1 MTRTLGVMICL
12 ILVSVLAADNVSSQR
27 QGQTFR
33 SGVDLIE
40 VDVIVTDQRGKP
52 VLGLARS
59 DFEIFEDGQPV
70 EIASF
75 RAIAL
80 EEADTRPSP
89 FVSGDSNSL
98 LGSNE
103 ASLDG
108 RLFVLLLD
116 DVSISFSAGHL
127 QRVKQIGNLFVE
139 RLGATDQAAL
149 MLTSGRS
156 ALQVEFTA
164 DKRRLLAAVDKLVV
178 GEITT
183 GEKLLDVLTR
193 VARQL
198 EAINQRRKIIVLIS
212 EAEIGIDTSAIIGKE
227 NIIPKLRA
235 FARAAQ
241 RANVAVYPFNPGYA
255 ANIDGMV
262 HAETAADRAD
272 QIERDGASTRD
283 LQVLAETTG
292 GLATVRTN
300 LFGDGMTRMFSESG
314 SYYLLGY
321 YARAAQDGKFHRIT
335 VKTRRPD
342 TEVRARAGYESSK
355 STTRTS
361 RSHQSIVY
369 SARLFKRTAWMC
381 APLRCRPPRRPN
393 RAVQYCS

>member
-40 VDVIVTDQRGKP
+40 VDVIVTDRRGKP

-75 RAIAL
+75 QAIAL
-80 EEADTRPSP
+80 EEVDTRPSP

-116 DVSISFSAGHL
+116 DAGIRFSAGRL

-139 RLGATDQAAL
+139 RLGATHQAAL

-212 EAEIGIDTSAIIGKE
+212 EGEIGIDTSAIIGKE

-300 LFGDGMTRMFSESG
+300 LFGDASLDGWTRVATPLIEFAYESG
-314 SYYLLGY
+314 
-321 YARAAQDGKFHRIT
+321 
-335 VKTRRPD
+335 
-342 TEVRARAGYESSK
+342 
-355 STTRTS
+355 
-361 RSHQSIVY
+361 
-369 SARLFKRTAWMC
+369 
-381 APLRCRPPRRPN
+381 
-393 RAVQYCS
+393 